1 MSSAA
6 ICQPQTDAQREVED
20 EVEVLKSIYPGEVRD
35 LRTKEAWTHW
45 RPPKLALRLR
55 PLHQSRPMAGD
66 SAAQQ
71 GVEISLTV
79 RCSARYP
86 REPPELELT
95 DCVGMDEAQVKQL
108 QRKLDDEA
116 NSLAGEVMIYQLAQ
130 SVESYL
136 YEQSQPPGPSPAE
149 MAAAQLAAQRAA
161 DADRERRAIEAEIRK
176 RRSANPIA
184 RQRSESEA
192 RGGGGGTPVGSP
204 DEARRAASTLTKA
217 ATNRRRKSIGGGGA
231 EGSVC
236 PRLSSLLGSCINFPA
251 SAGGGGFSGG
261 EFRLLRCL
269 GPAAQ
274 LPSNSNT
281 LVCLA
286 LGAADSALYTVTE
299 YRRSPSQT
307 VKTETKSLETE
318 LLSLTRL
325 SHPNVVRVASVLIA
339 PDQVLLLQEHVLGQS
354 LHVPVSNGVPQQFG
368 QLRIY
373 LSHIVAALEYLHSK
387 DILHRILRPS
397 SLFVTGDGQV
407 KLADY
412 LADWKLKDLFGLPQA
427 ARPLVIGRG
436 NKRTDVYAL
445 GVLVLE
451 LHLGRYLEKG
461 VDVSLPPDLP
471 PLLRNFLDC
480 CLDRLEQQRWTAQQ
494 LRQHPLLSTK
504 PLQPVVGDVAAV
516 ATLDAAAAVA
526 DANAAAAAAAAV
538 AAASAAPPE
547 LAASA
552 ASAARAATLG
562 GRLRND
568 FEIVSFLGK
577 GGYGDVVK
585 ARNRLD
591 GRLYAVKRVR
601 LKNQRSDVIKKILR
615 EVRLLSRL
623 NHEHVVRYYY
633 SWLEDEMVEDSSTT
647 SASNPTVTE
656 TSNRLEAVNASDSPS
671 FVSPTKQQRTRMRK
685 QEQQKQNNSGSL
697 EDLVGAM
704 SAQPANSFVFE
715 ASGLGSTFGDESSD
729 SGSSEDSS
737 EEEDEQQLS
746 SIGGGFFGHHSANV
760 YGMSV
765 HDDEDEDDEDNE
777 DADDSH
783 RQLQDDGDNGE
794 EGDDCGVV
802 FQRSAG
808 QTAGSSAAVDK
819 ADKVSAA
826 GATGEAEASQHRLTS
841 LYIQMEFCERSTLR
855 LAIDNGLPRDER
867 RAWRFF
873 KELLEGLE
881 HIHRCDIIHRDLKPS
896 NVFIDSTDH
905 IKIGDFGLA
914 TTTTVDA
921 GSEDAAT
928 AAAAAALSA
937 DAGGGGSMTGQIGT
951 FFYLAPELLL
961 ANKVSA
967 YSAKVDMYSLGVIFF
982 EMTRPDIGTEMERRL
997 LLTDLRLPE
1006 VRLPDDYGAA
1016 AGADQPGSS
1025 GDRLRKVNILRAL
1038 LCHDPDSRPSAR
1050 QMLESSQLP
1059 AYIFETTQFENLVK
1073 SAVAMP
1079 ESRNYKF
1086 LLNCLF
1092 SRKVTLPEDHA
1103 FDVDMCRP
1111 TPVELLSAR
1120 RWTRDA
1126 FERVFARHGAVCQ
1139 QTPLVMPRLD
1149 AFEDLLR
1156 PLTVYYLGKD
1166 GDVLGLPC
1174 DLRVPYARFAARAGV
1189 QSARRYA
1196 IDRVVRERTMDTHPR
1211 EMTDCAFD
1219 IVCHANA
1226 AQDAEAELLHLVHE
1240 VVDEFALDNQQ
1251 PQQLRQQ
1258 QHRRRQRQQERQ
1270 QHQPQL
1276 QQLRPALIVNH
1287 AALLKGTLLYCGVP
1301 EARQA
1306 EVCERLQLP
1315 PASAGAASV
1324 AGSVVAELAERLS
1337 GLELDGQSVHRLAG
1351 LLAEETDAATLL
1363 QGGYY
1368 RRVFSGA
1375 NRDAAALIKRGLSAI
1390 DQTRLLYEK
1399 FGFARPLAIRARPLF
1414 VGGVGGYAVYSS
1426 GICFQLMAMTPTVQT
1441 GANWRLDVLASG
1453 GRYDDLLRRFARPAA
1468 AAASAPPPGSG
1479 AVGVSFAFDRLAQ
1492 IIRRRPSPPPRP
1504 SAGWSSPLDR
1514 PAVLV
1519 APLGPLGM
1527 RESACRL
1534 LHRLWLRNLQALA
1547 TPASEELLDGTDEL
1561 RRLFREHRAACVV
1574 LAPEPAD
1581 GATAGSATGGSSA
1594 ALSASDRLSVSR
1606 AFRIRYLKHLPAAGN
1621 NWSISEQSVRSLDDV
1636 VRHLCDGV
1644 AGRPASGGVETH
1656 SSLSLKAGSSEPGG
1670 GAAAMATGVSAASA
1684 ASGSTSVTAGILGD
1698 DPGATDAAAGGLLAD
1713 PAGQQISNEDFEAS
1727 ISVTLLLGDRYQH
1740 HQRRK
1745 AESQARARLAAIAA
1759 ASAAAAASGG
1769 LQLRA
1774 VVTELGDSSH
1784 RQLVACLR
1792 PAGTEDDWQAGWKE
1806 ALGEHRREA
1815 TGQRKLLDRLRRW
1828 LTDFR
1833 AKRRQSVAL
1842 VFLVGIGDD
1851 SGGGSGLCPPL
1862 VFLPT

>member
-1 MSSAA
+1 
-6 ICQPQTDAQREVED
+6 
-20 EVEVLKSIYPGEVRD
+20 
-35 LRTKEAWTHW
+35 
-45 RPPKLALRLR
+45 
-55 PLHQSRPMAGD
+55 
-66 SAAQQ
+66 
-71 GVEISLTV
+71 
-79 RCSARYP
+79 
-86 REPPELELT
+86 
-95 DCVGMDEAQVKQL
+95 
-108 QRKLDDEA
+108 
-116 NSLAGEVMIYQLAQ
+116 
-130 SVESYL
+130 
-136 YEQSQPPGPSPAE
+136 
-149 MAAAQLAAQRAA
+149 
-161 DADRERRAIEAEIRK
+161 
-176 RRSANPIA
+176 
-184 RQRSESEA
+184 
-192 RGGGGGTPVGSP
+192 
-204 DEARRAASTLTKA
+204 
-217 ATNRRRKSIGGGGA
+217 
-231 EGSVC
+231 
-236 PRLSSLLGSCINFPA
+236 FPA

-387 DILHRILRPS
+387 DILHRSLRPS

-445 GVLVLE
+445 G
-451 LHLGRYLEKG
+451 KG

-471 PLLRNFLDC
+471 PLLRNFIDC

-704 SAQPANSFVFE
+704 TAQPANSFVFE

-729 SGSSEDSS
+729 SG
-737 EEEDEQQLS
+737 
-746 SIGGGFFGHHSANV
+746 
-760 YGMSV
+760 
-765 HDDEDEDDEDNE
+765 
-777 DADDSH
+777 
-783 RQLQDDGDNGE
+783 R
-794 EGDDCGVV
+794 
-802 FQRSAG
+802 
-808 QTAGSSAAVDK
+808 
-819 ADKVSAA
+819 
-826 GATGEAEASQHRLTS
+826 EAEASQHRLTS

-1196 IDRVVRERTMDTHPR
+1196 IDR
-1211 EMTDCAFD
+1211 
-1219 IVCHANA
+1219 
-1226 AQDAEAELLHLVHE
+1226 
-1240 VVDEFALDNQQ
+1240 
-1251 PQQLRQQ
+1251 
-1258 QHRRRQRQQERQ
+1258 
-1270 QHQPQL
+1270 
-1276 QQLRPALIVNH
+1276 
-1287 AALLKGTLLYCGVP
+1287 
-1301 EARQA
+1301 
-1306 EVCERLQLP
+1306 
-1315 PASAGAASV
+1315 
-1324 AGSVVAELAERLS
+1324 
-1337 GLELDGQSVHRLAG
+1337 
-1351 LLAEETDAATLL
+1351 
-1363 QGGYY
+1363 
-1368 RRVFSGA
+1368 
-1375 NRDAAALIKRGLSAI
+1375 
-1390 DQTRLLYEK
+1390 
-1399 FGFARPLAIRARPLF
+1399 
-1414 VGGVGGYAVYSS
+1414 
-1426 GICFQLMAMTPTVQT
+1426 
-1441 GANWRLDVLASG
+1441 
-1453 GRYDDLLRRFARPAA
+1453 
-1468 AAASAPPPGSG
+1468 
-1479 AVGVSFAFDRLAQ
+1479 
-1492 IIRRRPSPPPRP
+1492 
-1504 SAGWSSPLDR
+1504 
-1514 PAVLV
+1514 
-1519 APLGPLGM
+1519 
-1527 RESACRL
+1527 
-1534 LHRLWLRNLQALA
+1534 
-1547 TPASEELLDGTDEL
+1547 
-1561 RRLFREHRAACVV
+1561 
-1574 LAPEPAD
+1574 
-1581 GATAGSATGGSSA
+1581 
-1594 ALSASDRLSVSR
+1594 
-1606 AFRIRYLKHLPAAGN
+1606 
-1621 NWSISEQSVRSLDDV
+1621 
-1636 VRHLCDGV
+1636 
-1644 AGRPASGGVETH
+1644 
-1656 SSLSLKAGSSEPGG
+1656 
-1670 GAAAMATGVSAASA
+1670 
-1684 ASGSTSVTAGILGD
+1684 
-1698 DPGATDAAAGGLLAD
+1698 
-1713 PAGQQISNEDFEAS
+1713 
-1727 ISVTLLLGDRYQH
+1727 
-1740 HQRRK
+1740 
-1745 AESQARARLAAIAA
+1745 
-1759 ASAAAAASGG
+1759 
-1769 LQLRA
+1769 
-1774 VVTELGDSSH
+1774 
-1784 RQLVACLR
+1784 
-1792 PAGTEDDWQAGWKE
+1792 
-1806 ALGEHRREA
+1806 
-1815 TGQRKLLDRLRRW
+1815 
-1828 LTDFR
+1828 
-1833 AKRRQSVAL
+1833 
-1842 VFLVGIGDD
+1842 
-1851 SGGGSGLCPPL
+1851 
-1862 VFLPT
+1862 

>member
-1 MSSAA
+1 
-6 ICQPQTDAQREVED
+6 
-20 EVEVLKSIYPGEVRD
+20 
-35 LRTKEAWTHW
+35 
-45 RPPKLALRLR
+45 
-55 PLHQSRPMAGD
+55 
-66 SAAQQ
+66 
-71 GVEISLTV
+71 
-79 RCSARYP
+79 
-86 REPPELELT
+86 
-95 DCVGMDEAQVKQL
+95 
-108 QRKLDDEA
+108 
-116 NSLAGEVMIYQLAQ
+116 
-130 SVESYL
+130 
-136 YEQSQPPGPSPAE
+136 
-149 MAAAQLAAQRAA
+149 
-161 DADRERRAIEAEIRK
+161 
-176 RRSANPIA
+176 
-184 RQRSESEA
+184 
-192 RGGGGGTPVGSP
+192 
-204 DEARRAASTLTKA
+204 
-217 ATNRRRKSIGGGGA
+217 
-231 EGSVC
+231 
-236 PRLSSLLGSCINFPA
+236 
-251 SAGGGGFSGG
+251 
-261 EFRLLRCL
+261 
-269 GPAAQ
+269 
-274 LPSNSNT
+274 
-281 LVCLA
+281 
-286 LGAADSALYTVTE
+286 
-299 YRRSPSQT
+299 
-307 VKTETKSLETE
+307 
-318 LLSLTRL
+318 
-325 SHPNVVRVASVLIA
+325 
-339 PDQVLLLQEHVLGQS
+339 
-354 LHVPVSNGVPQQFG
+354 
-368 QLRIY
+368 
-373 LSHIVAALEYLHSK
+373 
-387 DILHRILRPS
+387 
-397 SLFVTGDGQV
+397 
-407 KLADY
+407 
-412 LADWKLKDLFGLPQA
+412 
-427 ARPLVIGRG
+427 
-436 NKRTDVYAL
+436 
-445 GVLVLE
+445 
-451 LHLGRYLEKG
+451 
-461 VDVSLPPDLP
+461 LPPDLP

-526 DANAAAAAAAAV
+526 DANAAAAAAAA
-538 AAASAAPPE
+538 PPPRP
-547 LAASA
+547 LRQNWLPRRHRRP
-552 ASAARAATLG
+552 RAATLG

-704 SAQPANSFVFE
+704 SRAAGQFVCVRGIR
-715 ASGLGSTFGDESSD
+715 AWL
-729 SGSSEDSS
+729 
-737 EEEDEQQLS
+737 
-746 SIGGGFFGHHSANV
+746 
-760 YGMSV
+760 Y
-765 HDDEDEDDEDNE
+765 
-777 DADDSH
+777 
-783 RQLQDDGDNGE
+783 
-794 EGDDCGVV
+794 
-802 FQRSAG
+802 RSAG

-914 TTTTVDA
+914 TPPLWMPA
-921 GSEDAAT
+921 LRMPPPRPRP
-928 AAAAAALSA
+928 AALSA

-1025 GDRLRKVNILRAL
+1025 GDRLRK
-1038 LCHDPDSRPSAR
+1038 
-1050 QMLESSQLP
+1050 MLESSQLP

-1226 AQDAEAELLHLVHE
+1226 A
-1240 VVDEFALDNQQ
+1240 
-1251 PQQLRQQ
+1251 
-1258 QHRRRQRQQERQ
+1258 
-1270 QHQPQL
+1270 
-1276 QQLRPALIVNH
+1276 
-1287 AALLKGTLLYCGVP
+1287 
-1301 EARQA
+1301 

-1414 VGGVGGYAVYSS
+1414 VGGVGGYA
-1426 GICFQLMAMTPTVQT
+1426 T

-1534 LHRLWLRNLQALA
+1534 LHRLWLRQLCRPLA

-1574 LAPEPAD
+1574 LARRNPPMAPQPAPRP
-1581 GATAGSATGGSSA
+1581 AGPQLLS
-1594 ALSASDRLSVSR
+1594 SASDR
-1606 AFRIRYLKHLPAAGN
+1606 
-1621 NWSISEQSVRSLDDV
+1621 RSAV
-1636 VRHLCDGV
+1636 WTTSSGTSAMGV

-1774 VVTELGDSSH
+1774 
-1784 RQLVACLR
+1784 
-1792 PAGTEDDWQAGWKE
+1792 AGWKE
-1806 ALGEHRREA
+1806 ALGEHRRVKPP
-1815 TGQRKLLDRLRRW
+1815 GQRKLLDRLRRW
-1828 LTDFR
+1828 LTDFER
-1833 AKRRQSVAL
+1833 NAVKASPWSSC
-1842 VFLVGIGDD
+1842 VGIGDD
-1851 SGGGSGLCPPL
+1851 SGGGQRPL
-1862 VFLPT
+1862 PAFGVPADLNR

>member
-1 MSSAA
+1 
-6 ICQPQTDAQREVED
+6 
-20 EVEVLKSIYPGEVRD
+20 
-35 LRTKEAWTHW
+35 
-45 RPPKLALRLR
+45 
-55 PLHQSRPMAGD
+55 
-66 SAAQQ
+66 
-71 GVEISLTV
+71 
-79 RCSARYP
+79 
-86 REPPELELT
+86 
-95 DCVGMDEAQVKQL
+95 
-108 QRKLDDEA
+108 
-116 NSLAGEVMIYQLAQ
+116 
-130 SVESYL
+130 
-136 YEQSQPPGPSPAE
+136 
-149 MAAAQLAAQRAA
+149 
-161 DADRERRAIEAEIRK
+161 
-176 RRSANPIA
+176 
-184 RQRSESEA
+184 
-192 RGGGGGTPVGSP
+192 
-204 DEARRAASTLTKA
+204 
-217 ATNRRRKSIGGGGA
+217 
-231 EGSVC
+231 
-236 PRLSSLLGSCINFPA
+236 
-251 SAGGGGFSGG
+251 
-261 EFRLLRCL
+261 
-269 GPAAQ
+269 
-274 LPSNSNT
+274 
-281 LVCLA
+281 
-286 LGAADSALYTVTE
+286 
-299 YRRSPSQT
+299 
-307 VKTETKSLETE
+307 
-318 LLSLTRL
+318 
-325 SHPNVVRVASVLIA
+325 
-339 PDQVLLLQEHVLGQS
+339 
-354 LHVPVSNGVPQQFG
+354 
-368 QLRIY
+368 
-373 LSHIVAALEYLHSK
+373 
-387 DILHRILRPS
+387 
-397 SLFVTGDGQV
+397 
-407 KLADY
+407 
-412 LADWKLKDLFGLPQA
+412 
-427 ARPLVIGRG
+427 
-436 NKRTDVYAL
+436 
-445 GVLVLE
+445 
-451 LHLGRYLEKG
+451 
-461 VDVSLPPDLP
+461 
-471 PLLRNFLDC
+471 
-480 CLDRLEQQRWTAQQ
+480 
-494 LRQHPLLSTK
+494 
-504 PLQPVVGDVAAV
+504 
-516 ATLDAAAAVA
+516 
-526 DANAAAAAAAAV
+526 
-538 AAASAAPPE
+538 
-547 LAASA
+547 
-552 ASAARAATLG
+552 
-562 GRLRND
+562 
-568 FEIVSFLGK
+568 
-577 GGYGDVVK
+577 
-585 ARNRLD
+585 
-591 GRLYAVKRVR
+591 
-601 LKNQRSDVIKKILR
+601 
-615 EVRLLSRL
+615 
-623 NHEHVVRYYY
+623 
-633 SWLEDEMVEDSSTT
+633 
-647 SASNPTVTE
+647 
-656 TSNRLEAVNASDSPS
+656 
-671 FVSPTKQQRTRMRK
+671 
-685 QEQQKQNNSGSL
+685 
-697 EDLVGAM
+697 
-704 SAQPANSFVFE
+704 
-715 ASGLGSTFGDESSD
+715 
-729 SGSSEDSS
+729 
-737 EEEDEQQLS
+737 
-746 SIGGGFFGHHSANV
+746 
-760 YGMSV
+760 
-765 HDDEDEDDEDNE
+765 
-777 DADDSH
+777 
-783 RQLQDDGDNGE
+783 
-794 EGDDCGVV
+794 
-802 FQRSAG
+802 AG

-1025 GDRLRKVNILRAL
+1025 GATA
-1038 LCHDPDSRPSAR
+1038 SAR
-1050 QMLESSQLP
+1050 
-1059 AYIFETTQFENLVK
+1059 

-1111 TPVELLSAR
+1111 TPQGDGHGTLLNG
-1120 RWTRDA
+1120 
-1126 FERVFARHGAVCQ
+1126 VFARHGAVCQ

-1226 AQDAEAELLHLVHE
+1226 A
-1240 VVDEFALDNQQ
+1240 
-1251 PQQLRQQ
+1251 
-1258 QHRRRQRQQERQ
+1258 
-1270 QHQPQL
+1270 
-1276 QQLRPALIVNH
+1276 
-1287 AALLKGTLLYCGVP
+1287 
-1301 EARQA
+1301 

-1363 QGGYY
+1363 QGGAYLAVPIATP
-1368 RRVFSGA
+1368 R
-1375 NRDAAALIKRGLSAI
+1375 ALIKRGLSAI

-1426 GICFQLMAMTPTVQT
+1426 GICFQLMAMTRRCRPAPIGDLTS
-1441 GANWRLDVLASG
+1441 WRRAVATTTC
-1453 GRYDDLLRRFARPAA
+1453 YADLLGQQPRQHPRRLPDL
-1468 AAASAPPPGSG
+1468 AP
-1479 AVGVSFAFDRLAQ
+1479 L

-1547 TPASEELLDGTDEL
+1547 TPASEELLDGTDETATPVSRASRRL
-1561 RRLFREHRAACVV
+1561 RRAGAGTRRWRHSRLRDRRV
-1574 LAPEPAD
+1574 L
-1581 GATAGSATGGSSA
+1581 SCSH
-1594 ALSASDRLSVSR
+1594 LSVSR

-1684 ASGSTSVTAGILGD
+1684 ASGSTS
-1698 DPGATDAAAGGLLAD
+1698 
-1713 PAGQQISNEDFEAS
+1713 ISNEDFEAS

-1774 VVTELGDSSH
+1774 
-1784 RQLVACLR
+1784 LVACLR